1 MIIKLHMIEIT
12 QSVGT
17 FYVGKIK
24 ASSLINISKTIRR
37 NENGGIQREL
47 AQNRVKEIA
56 KYCEDPDAAF
66 PTPII
71 LNVKGDDIVSLE
83 PVDSFSDLYELVIND
98 EKEFAEIL
106 DGQHRVEG
114 IKYATGFDVE
124 LMIVIMFDLTEEEKA
139 YIFSTINSNQTKV
152 DKSLI
157 YDLFE
162 LSNTRSPHKTCHE
175 IARIMNAD
183 KNSPFYGKLK
193 MLGKKSDKMAVLS
206 QGTFVNYLCR
216 LISNKPQQDM
226 IDLKNGL
233 DLEDDDRYVLRQ
245 YFIKKR
251 DDIILKLLNNYFSA
265 VANVFSKE
273 WEDNKEYILSKTTG
287 YGALLKAFSTFYKK
301 GAKNKKLTQEYFEM
315 EFRKAKTF
323 LEENNI
329 RLTSKDIPSGE
340 HGQKK
345 LAELFIQGADA
356 AKEDIMFKR
365 DKNTKRPI
373 IQASGYNGSEPT
385 RVCPHCGKEKP
396 ISEFGYRN
404 MGDGKI
410 RNQSWCKD
418 CR

>member
-17 FYVGKIK
+17 FYVSKIK
-24 ASSLINISKTIRR
+24 SSSLINISKTIRR
-37 NENGGIQREL
+37 NEKGGIQRDL
-47 AQNRVKEIA
+47 AQKRVIEIA

-71 LNVKGDDIVSLE
+71 LNMKGEDIVSLE
-83 PVDSFSDLYELVIND
+83 PILGFGDLYELVIND

-114 IKYATGFDVE
+114 IKYASDFDVE

-162 LSNTRSPHKTCHE
+162 LSNTRSPQKTCHE

-183 KNSPFYGKLK
+183 ENSPFYGKLK
-193 MLGKKSDKMAVLS
+193 MLGKKSDKTAVLS

-226 IDLKNGL
+226 IDLKRGL
-233 DLEDDDRYVLRQ
+233 DIKDDDRYVLRQ
-245 YFIKKR
+245 YFKKKR

-265 VANVFSKE
+265 VANVFAEE
-273 WEDNKEYILSKTTG
+273 WGDNKQYILSKTTG
-287 YGALLKAFSTFYKK
+287 YGALLKAFPAFYQR
-301 GAKNKKLTQEYFEM
+301 GMENKKLTQEYFEM
-315 EFRKAKTF
+315 EFKKVKDF
-323 LEENNI
+323 LRENNI
-329 RLTSKDIPSGE
+329 RLTSEDIPSGE
-340 HGQKK
+340 QGQKK
-345 LAELFIQGADA
+345 LAELIIR
-356 AKEDIMFKR
+356 KER
-365 DKNTKRPI
+365 
-373 IQASGYNGSEPT
+373 
-385 RVCPHCGKEKP
+385 
-396 ISEFGYRN
+396 
-404 MGDGKI
+404 
-410 RNQSWCKD
+410 
-418 CR
+418 